1 LVISQQMFKSGVLVV
16 VLLVEAVAQVDTQ
29 QE

>member
-1 LVISQQMFKSGVLVV
+1 LVISQQMFKFGVLVV

>member
-1 LVISQQMFKSGVLVV
+1 LVISQQMFKFGVLVV
-16 VLLVEAVAQVDTQ
+16 VLLVEAVVQVDTQ